1 MLVTA
6 VAIALAGSA
15 WGYSYT
21 DAKGITWNYEFIP
34 DSTEVAIVKGE
45 SQAAVVGATGEVTV
59 PSTLGG
65 YTVRRIGQYAFY
77 NCSAITKVTIPSAV
91 EYIGLHAFD
100 GCSGLTRMDVP
111 NGVTEIDKYA
121 FRKCTSMMYLTLPSS
136 LTTIGAGA
144 FYGCSSLLTATIP
157 SGVTTLNANTFSG
170 CTKLKTVTLPYGL
183 TTLNSAF
190 SGCTGLQT
198 VFIPIKFVNQDLSSI
213 FSDCPATLEKRFC
226 GTTRTT
232 TYTWHYQV
240 IKLPGGNYYT
250 ELRHIYGDPA
260 VSPTANQTIQTPAT
274 VNGYPVNGI
283 GYNAFKYT
291 GIKKLTFGSN
301 VTSIGDFAFYGC
313 GLENE
318 LVIPNSVTNIG
329 MSAFSG
335 CAKLPKVTLG
345 TSLKA
350 IKGATF
356 QGCKAL
362 EEIAIPDS
370 VTNIAA
376 GAFKD
381 CSKLDLVTI
390 RKAMLG
396 KVLDAQ
402 VYPGC
407 ASNLLIMYMDG
418 SSVDMTKH
426 VLAQIKNGVA
436 WYFKVYNAADLK
448 AVQMVNSTSLATKP
462 SGIVTIPS
470 KFTYDGDDITVKDL
484 GTSSLAWADVT
495 EVTIPNTVTNIGQS
509 AFYDCENLEKVS
521 IASSV
526 KSIGSEAFAFCYKLS
541 NVSIP
546 SSVTTIHKW
555 AFQYCRSLTAITVP
569 DSVTSLGDYA
579 FQSCSALKTA
589 SLPGSLY
596 GVIDESKV
604 FASCPSDLKIV
615 YRGLTHKV
623 TFNATANGG
632 TIALADRAKDVAHG
646 SAVGSMPTPN
656 APSGY
661 SFTGWFTAAS
671 GGTRVTTAY
680 IINADVTFYAHYTQ
694 TPCTVTFNANGGTV
708 SPTTRLVVKGGQ
720 VGTLPTPT
728 RDGYTCNG
736 WWTSPMVGGQRI
748 SETQTINADVT
759 FYANW
764 LENHTVTFNANGGT
778 PATITRTVVH
788 GSTVGELPES
798 TRAGDFTFGG
808 WWTAASGGTQISASQ
823 QITANATYYA
833 HWTANFL
840 TETVDGY
847 KWYYTIEGDGSAR
860 VFKAWGSPAV
870 EPVPTGV
877 VTIPA
882 TLGGKPVTII
892 GGDAFINC
900 SGMTKVLIPDTVTTI
915 WSSAF
920 KGCSGL
926 KDFTFP
932 DGLSTVMSSAFQG
945 CTGLESVEISVAVS
959 EIGNYAFA
967 LCGNLKTVTFA
978 GNCPTTGGDKIYDGA
993 NGELV
998 SIVPATASGWA
1009 DALAAGTWQSRAIRS
1024 TARDVTVT
1032 FDPNG
1037 GEVAEA
1043 SRTVQSGS
1051 EIGSLPTPTRTGNWS
1066 FLGWFTE
1073 VSGGTKI
1080 STAAVV
1086 SDDVTYYAH
1095 WSQTP
1100 PTTTTVTF
1108 NPNGGTV
1115 SPTSKTFPVNT
1126 QIGELPTPVR
1136 SGYTFDGWWTAAEG
1150 GTLVTSSTAF
1160 RNSTTI
1166 YAHWKQSFTVTFNAA
1181 GGTPASTTRTV
1192 ASGDAV
1198 GDLPTP
1204 ARADW
1209 TFLGW
1214 FTAASGG
1221 SAISASTTVSG
1232 NVTFY
1237 AHWKKTNF
1245 TVTFDANGGTVS
1257 PATRAVANGAAV
1269 GALPTPV
1276 WAGNSFQGWWT
1287 AASGGNQI
1295 SASTTVNSDITYY
1308 AHWTANVTTVRV
1320 DFDANGGTVTPA
1332 SKSVATGSA
1341 VGDLPTPAWEGHVF
1355 QGWFTA
1361 ASGGT
1366 KVDAATVVSA
1376 NATFYAQWL
1385 ASGYS
1390 TWTDANGLTWIYRID
1405 GGKAELYND
1414 DNAAISPATV
1424 AGSITVPATLGGCPV
1439 TRIGNCAFLEC
1450 PNLERVTIQPGVTSI
1465 GDWCFQDS
1473 PSLKGVSIP
1482 VGVTDL
1488 GDQAFSG
1495 CTALESISLP
1505 ASVTT
1510 IGSAVFSGCPA
1521 LAQVNI
1527 PAALQVIS
1535 ECAFADCISLTSITF
1550 PSGVATI
1557 ADSAF
1562 KDCANL
1568 SEMRIPKTVTSI
1580 GVDAFTD
1587 SALAVVYVEAGDT
1600 VRVKGLVEGSG
1611 YDQPV
1616 TYIEDSMDART
1627 VTFDANGGSVFEP
1640 YRRVNLGEQVGT
1652 LPEATWDEDH
1662 AFLGWFT
1669 EDGVQVA
1676 PSWVMTG
1683 DVTFYALWRENG
1695 GVSPDTPDP
1704 SDPGECYIALNVG
1717 DITAPYAVPKAVTL
1731 RGAVY
1736 DGCDAAGV
1744 VELKLGKVN
1753 VKKQTGKVSGS
1764 VTLLSGKKYTI
1775 KSKSVNVIN
1784 GAPLT
1789 VSLSVKTLGA
1799 MTLTIGG
1806 NQFAGSL
1813 GSRHVQSANVGGK
1826 WPKAA
1831 ATAGLVAVDLSKFPG
1846 AVVEDLLPSAEVAMV
1861 SKGKWVFKKGAS
1873 VKWTKVKAGVTP
1885 LLLDPVSGKGLVVDT
1900 AKGKTNLSAIKL
1912 TYTPKTGL
1920 FKGSFKVYELQ
1931 GYGAARKLKKYTIKV
1946 TGAAVDGV
1954 GYGVATCKKPSISWP
1969 VAVQ

>member
-121 FRKCTSMMYLTLPSS
+121 FRKCTSMMYLMLPSS

-495 EVTIPNTVTNIGQS
+495 EVTILNTVTNIGQS
-509 AFYDCENLEKVS
+509 AFYDCENLEKVD

-1166 YAHWKQSFTVTFNAA
+1166 YA
-1181 GGTPASTTRTV
+1181 
-1192 ASGDAV
+1192 
-1198 GDLPTP
+1198 
-1204 ARADW
+1204 
-1209 TFLGW
+1209 
-1214 FTAASGG
+1214 
-1221 SAISASTTVSG
+1221 
-1232 NVTFY
+1232 
-1237 AHWKKTNF
+1237 
-1245 TVTFDANGGTVS
+1245 
-1257 PATRAVANGAAV
+1257 
-1269 GALPTPV
+1269 
-1276 WAGNSFQGWWT
+1276 
-1287 AASGGNQI
+1287 
-1295 SASTTVNSDITYY
+1295 
-1308 AHWTANVTTVRV
+1308 
-1320 DFDANGGTVTPA
+1320 
-1332 SKSVATGSA
+1332 
-1341 VGDLPTPAWEGHVF
+1341 
-1355 QGWFTA
+1355 
-1361 ASGGT
+1361 
-1366 KVDAATVVSA
+1366 
-1376 NATFYAQWL
+1376 QWL

-1424 AGSITVPATLGGCPV
+1424 AGAITVPATLGGCPV